1 MSFYRL
7 SLTPDDN
14 ESFLVT
20 SSDFPE
26 LATFGESR
34 DDAVRQGEAAVEE
47 ALAARIA
54 DGRPLPR
61 FHLVSRPGVPVAR
74 ISYAVQVKIGLV
86 QALRESGLTRAE
98 LSRRLDWHREQVDRL
113 FRFDHVSKPDQ
124 VQAAFNALG
133 YEVRLG
139 IRRRKQAA

>member
-7 SLTPDDN
+7 TLTSDDN
-14 ESFLVT
+14 GSFLVT

-26 LATFGESR
+26 LSTFGETR
-34 DDAVRQGEAAVEE
+34 EEAVRHGEAAVEE
-47 ALAARIA
+47 ALAARLA

-61 FHLVSRPGVPVAR
+61 FHMVTRPGAPVAR

-86 QALRESGLTRAE
+86 RALRESGMTRAE
-98 LSRRLDWHREQVDRL
+98 LSRRLGWHREQVDRL

-124 VQAAFNALG
+124 VQAAFDALG
-133 YEVRLG
+133 YEIKLG
-139 IRRRKQAA
+139 FTRRRDAA

>member
-7 SLTPDDN
+7 SLTPDDT

>member
-14 ESFLVT
+14 GSFLVT

-26 LATFGESR
+26 LTTFGESR
-34 DDAVRQGEAAVEE
+34 DDAIRQGEAAVEE

-61 FHLVSRPGVPVAR
+61 FHTVARPGAPAAR
-74 ISYAVQVKIGLV
+74 ISYAVQVKVGLV
-86 QALRESGLTRAE
+86 QALQDSGITRAE

-133 YEVRLG
+133 YEIRLG
-139 IRRRKQAA
+139 FTRRKQAA